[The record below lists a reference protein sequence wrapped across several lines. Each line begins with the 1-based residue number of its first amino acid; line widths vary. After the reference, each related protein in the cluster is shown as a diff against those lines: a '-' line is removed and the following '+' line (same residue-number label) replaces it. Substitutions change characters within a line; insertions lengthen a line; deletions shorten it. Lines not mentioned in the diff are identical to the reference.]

1 MALCSARCVVEW
13 SPDGKSVAI
22 TRRAFA
28 SAEGVTGVIPL
39 RGNAMLPPIPPKG
52 IRSVDDLKKI
62 PGVQMVS
69 YELASPGPPGS
80 YAYVKTDT
88 LRNLYRIPLP

>member
-1 MALCSARCVVEW
+1 
-13 SPDGKSVAI
+13 
-22 TRRAFA
+22 
-28 SAEGVTGVIPL
+28 
-39 RGNAMLPPIPPKG
+39 MLPPIPPKG